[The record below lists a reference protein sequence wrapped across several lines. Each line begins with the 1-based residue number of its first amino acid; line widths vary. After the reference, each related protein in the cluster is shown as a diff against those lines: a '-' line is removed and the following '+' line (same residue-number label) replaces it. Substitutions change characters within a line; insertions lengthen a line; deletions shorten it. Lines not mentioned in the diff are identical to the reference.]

1 MLLLR
6 ETLLPQ
12 SLLAAAAAATSSK
25 KKIKQYYVTYVELQ
39 LYKLILIPSAVIKNI
54 ERSLGTHNDL
64 HFVHSSQHLCDT
76 VTRIA
81 PEIRVKKS

>member
-1 MLLLR
+1 MKHCSR
-6 ETLLPQ
+6 NRFLPPPPPQ
-12 SLLAAAAAATSSK
+12 PLPK
-25 KKIKQYYVTYVELQ
+25 KKLKQYYVELQ

>member
-25 KKIKQYYVTYVELQ
+25 KKLKQYYVELQ

>member
-12 SLLAAAAAATSSK
+12 SLLAAAAATSSK
-25 KKIKQYYVTYVELQ
+25 TFLKQYYVELQ

-76 VTRIA
+76 FTRIA

>member
-25 KKIKQYYVTYVELQ
+25 KKIKQYYVELQ

>member
-25 KKIKQYYVTYVELQ
+25 TFLKQYYVELQ

>member
-25 KKIKQYYVTYVELQ
+25 KKIKQYYVELQ

-76 VTRIA
+76 VTQIA

>member
-12 SLLAAAAAATSSK
+12 SLLAAATAATSSK
-25 KKIKQYYVTYVELQ
+25 TFLKQYYVELQ